1 MAGIRSPAVQQNKNQ
16 SIGAQAPEP
25 APVAGMGAVCLQQH
39 SHAYAHGGDFQVNG
53 TSATRLE
60 CAQKSSPSLRGAA
73 AAAAATGAALA
84 APWPTSMPSLE
95 SSALVRCF
103 QATSQCTA
111 NALMIA
117 LLTSSRSLQRHTAAA
132 TMVMQ
137 YAGKQPNTLPYNIA
151 VCSWRIGMYWRLAQ
165 DAAVRPCTYSRL
177 QYNTITVA
185 TPESCF
191 ASLTRDTDKLSYT
204 LLREEQV
211 TCGCTVACYRST
223 RCCFPS
229 IGMHAYNT
237 HQHAE

>member
-1 MAGIRSPAVQQNKNQ
+1 
-16 SIGAQAPEP
+16 
-25 APVAGMGAVCLQQH
+25 MGAVCLQQH

-111 NALMIA
+111 NALMTA

-165 DAAVRPCTYSRL
+165 DAAVRPRCIAHIHGYSTTRSQSQRQKAVL
-177 QYNTITVA
+177 PASPETLTSCL
-185 TPESCF
+185 TPYF
-191 ASLTRDTDKLSYT
+191 VKNR
-204 LLREEQV
+204 
-211 TCGCTVACYRST
+211 
-223 RCCFPS
+223 
-229 IGMHAYNT
+229 
-237 HQHAE
+237 